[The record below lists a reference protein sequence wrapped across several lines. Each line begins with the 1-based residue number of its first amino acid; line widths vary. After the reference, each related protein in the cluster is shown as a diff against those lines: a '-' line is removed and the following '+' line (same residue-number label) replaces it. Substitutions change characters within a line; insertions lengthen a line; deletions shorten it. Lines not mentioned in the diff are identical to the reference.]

1 MTNFPHI
8 PNELKSRELQGFCND
23 FSSLKEQVRQLSA
36 DLTGEQFSWKPAEK
50 KWSVAECLDHLNVGG
65 GLVLSALRQ
74 AIDRGH
80 RNGIVAEPPFTY
92 GFFSRFFSRIMEPS
106 SRLKMKS
113 VRLYLP
119 APAAKLEKE
128 PVVTAFMQLQDD
140 FIEQVKRSD
149 GLDLRRIRV
158 ASPAIRLLRLSL
170 GAWFAVT
177 IAHEKRHLEQARRV
191 TQHPGF
197 PAN

>member
-1 MTNFPHI
+1 MAKKMEN
-8 PNELKSRELQGFCND
+8 REMEDLCSD

-36 DLTGEQFSWKPAEK
+36 DLTGEQFLWKPDEQ
-50 KWSVAECLDHLNVGG
+50 KWSVGECLDHLNILGG
-65 GLVLSALRQ
+65 TLLPEIRQ

-92 GFFSRFFSRIMEPS
+92 GFLSRAFVRGNEPS
-106 SRLKMKS
+106 SRWKMKTF
-113 VRLYLP
+113 RLYQP

-170 GAWFAVT
+170 GAWFAATV
-177 IAHEKRHLEQARRV
+177 AHEKRHLKQAHRV
-191 TQHPGF
+191 TQDPGF